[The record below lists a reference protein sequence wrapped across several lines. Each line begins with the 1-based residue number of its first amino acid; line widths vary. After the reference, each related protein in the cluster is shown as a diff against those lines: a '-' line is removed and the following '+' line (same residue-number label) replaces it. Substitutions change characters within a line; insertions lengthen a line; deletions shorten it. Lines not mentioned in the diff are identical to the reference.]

1 MLNISSWSR
10 FSLPFTIT
18 FITASII
25 PYLRKKAQLL
35 LDFFDKLRRGPSA
48 PAFGLAA
55 GGAKGPP
62 ASQTPPPP
70 RRQRFSLPRQPIPR
84 PPQMDAPSREKSALG
99 FRNLGRFRQLPYMD
113 SVYFVTAAFTAAR
126 SCWSGWPR
134 AWSKFSSMAVRR
146 GLSGMA
152 S

>member
-1 MLNISSWSR
+1 MKTSKKW
-10 FSLPFTIT
+10 
-18 FITASII
+18 
-25 PYLRKKAQLL
+25 RKPLFRQPEA
-35 LDFFDKLRRGPSA
+35 G
-48 PAFGLAA
+48 AFGPRLWF
-55 GGAKGPP
+55 GGRGAKGPP